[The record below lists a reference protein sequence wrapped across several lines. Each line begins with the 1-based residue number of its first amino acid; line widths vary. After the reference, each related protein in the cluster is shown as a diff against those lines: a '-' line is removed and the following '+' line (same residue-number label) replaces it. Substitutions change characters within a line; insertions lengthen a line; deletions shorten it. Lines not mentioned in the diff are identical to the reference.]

1 MKLTEILGL
10 FREGKATAKSHIK
23 KLLEMALV
31 DNHFD
36 QRESELLDKLAK
48 KYGVSEN
55 ELGRIKKDT
64 SNVEFE
70 LPEDD
75 YEKFNQFYELVHMM
89 VVDKK
94 IYDEE
99 RNLCSILGKKFGY
112 NNIREVIDA
121 IIHYLRNG
129 ISSKMARNR
138 VDWLLQ

>member
-48 KYGVSEN
+48 KYGIS
-55 ELGRIKKDT
+55 
-64 SNVEFE
+64 EFE
-70 LPEDD
+70 LPEND

-99 RNLCSILGKKFGY
+99 INLCSVLGKKFGY

-121 IIHYLRNG
+121 IIHYLRSG
-129 ISSKMARNR
+129 ISSKKARNR

>member
-10 FREGKATAKSHIK
+10 FRDGKATAKSHIK

-55 ELGRIKKDT
+55 ELERIKKNA
-64 SNVEFE
+64 SKVEFE

-99 RNLCSILGKKFGY
+99 INLCSILGKKFGY

-121 IIHYLRNG
+121 VIHYLKNG
-129 ISSKMARNR
+129 ISSKKARNR

>member
-55 ELGRIKKDT
+55 ELERIKKNT

-89 VVDKK
+89 IIDKK

-99 RNLCSILGKKFGY
+99 INLCSVLGKKFGY